1 VPFFRLEAPRVP
13 ARRGDRSVAQTI
25 AERCENVTVL
35 HDRAL
40 GRGLPTA
47 DIAVAPSGVFVIDS
61 RPSDGPIR
69 ISRPPFGPAKL
80 RIGGVDRTSLVEAL
94 DQQVAAVARALA
106 LIDPQAAVS
115 GVVCFIGD
123 ESLPVLRTLTLRGVP
138 LLDPRGLVRRLR
150 RRGPL
155 TGERAQRIA
164 DELAEL
170 LPAASELLPAA

>member
-1 VPFFRLEAPRVP
+1 MPPGRA
-13 ARRGDRSVAQTI
+13 GRSVAQTL

-40 GRGLPTA
+40 GRGLPAA

-61 RPSDGPIR
+61 RSSDGPVR
-69 ISRPPFGPAKL
+69 VSRPPFGPAKL
-80 RIGGVDRTSLVEAL
+80 RVGGLDRTSLVEGL
-94 DQQVAAVARALA
+94 DEQVAAVARALA
-106 LIDPQAAVS
+106 TIDPRAAVS
-115 GVVCFIGD
+115 GVVCFLDGG

-155 TGERAQRIA
+155 TGERAQRIV

-170 LPAASELLPAA
+170 LPAA

>member
-1 VPFFRLEAPRVP
+1 MPFLRLEAPRVP
-13 ARRGDRSVAQTI
+13 EHRAGRSVAQTL

-35 HDRAL
+35 HERAL
-40 GRGLPTA
+40 GRGLPAA

-61 RPSDGPIR
+61 RSSDGSVR
-69 ISRPPFGPAKL
+69 VSRPPFGPAKL
-80 RIGGVDRTSLVEAL
+80 RVGGLDRTSLVEGL
-94 DQQVAAVARALA
+94 DEQVAAVARALA
-106 LIDPQAAVS
+106 PIDPRAAVS
-115 GVVCFIGD
+115 GVVCFLDG

-164 DELAEL
+164 EELAEL
-170 LPAASELLPAA
+170 LPAA